1 MRRLVVVL
9 LSALVAIVSACL
21 LLVARKQEA
30 VQALIDRLPDPD
42 WTGLISPDSTEI
54 GEVMA

>member
-1 MRRLVVVL
+1 
-9 LSALVAIVSACL
+9 L